1 MENNTQHLSKQA
13 LPTSLSRKAQ
23 DYEEPLPFRDWRKSR
38 ASIIPTQEYALYN
51 QYLTDWYSTKKDE
64 NSNTT
69 QIYQTK
75 INYLSLLK
83 ELQMFFTEEEKDKWY
98 GFVNFGNE
106 NDVLRAIPYF
116 AKKLKEIA
124 LYYVNV
130 RKKLKNTKLQYNLGG
145 TNTGLSLQIRE
156 HILNDF
162 TKNSYN
168 TLHVPKHILDGI
180 PELDTVK
187 KDLVVSVEEVYDDHA
202 YQDQSLTVPVS
213 SYFDLN
219 DEITA
224 QFFKT
229 KGLELPKCEWL
240 FTNTPPIT
248 GDYIDTDYNIN
259 LAESFLIKYS
269 GYTKYTSD
277 VSIPSLD
284 TSIYDIPI
292 KTGNNYFVWP
302 YGPYKSSISP
312 EKRLQPNSI
321 TKLQIE
327 DLGTAGET
335 VKDSDTIFIET
346 AKGVEGAWL
355 RFEKFNSTDSTIK
368 ALFKG
373 NTKTEFRY
381 PYPGFGLSG
390 VGMMWNAPSLEY
402 TPEFYFLRDEYKK
415 LVETAYWNFN
425 TGLTSVSA
433 LSIQNTTLIDQK
445 AYANNLYTLADKIT
459 IWDVP
464 PFQYELVYSGDTVK
478 SWLYKFTK
486 TDIPIKPEGDTVFIW
501 PYERIDSGA
510 AFPEYYPDSR
520 NVCETIQLSS
530 IPLNF
535 QTASNVFENSDKI
548 YKLKNY
554 TDTTETATECAWL
567 SSVLVYFPY
576 SGALVPLQPGLC
588 INSKPG
594 VATKF
599 IWQGD
604 NLTDINDVF
613 ECVQHQTDCL
623 FTYAS
628 NTVTYK
634 DASMCTCKAVNFT
647 PFGHKDDK
655 FNDNIHLTDVIL
667 ECTDF
672 TDISTFDLASWRDK
686 NGRSYKNSP
695 NFAWFKTTSKTG
707 FEKGKWVTELLNV
720 IPRFKKGGVYI
731 YLRTSSNDTDPESS
745 ASGIPA
751 FVSRYKYTTV
761 SAKDFKWVTA
771 KKQPDNTWS
780 NTDKFSDMFLN
791 PKDIFLYTRA
801 SNFSF
806 NLSGVQT
813 NIVNVSENRNHIWA
827 NYDYVSVLNP
837 ADPTSF
843 ITQTVY
849 VQYPIV
855 NFADPIAANNTLGTP
870 TLNSNKVLYIDKW
883 TLTDPEGVVM
893 VYPQEEAFS
902 FVPQKVGLYYVS
914 VVAITGTLDTFTTN
928 STGGY
933 SFVKGVTGSYSFN
946 NIPPITAISFLQNI
960 PSLTSVSTPLPGY
973 VLNVDLYGWDYSV
986 SYPRVIETP
995 GARPF
1000 WAKSNTARDENT
1012 KYKSAQDWGSPIR
1025 VFDEHNI
1032 VTQPIFSDIKLKTGQ
1047 YFEYDRKQSTAL
1059 EWIQPVKNLIE
1070 TNNKQWCTLNINTS
1084 GVTNLKNI
1092 LNNNEQSDSLVVV
1105 PLNTP
1110 SSISITNI
1118 VDNAQVVIYYN
1129 AISSFTWSITAIP
1142 EIETYTITDKDIKE
1156 VFETVR
1162 PWNQIV
1168 NRFNSTAPQIPT
1180 LEDIYTK
1187 KDVGGYFLPS
1197 NLGVS
1202 LYNAKNYTYSVNTSS
1217 TSLTSNFSA
1226 PDIYFAG
1233 RGNTKQDNNIPYNNL
1248 QEDASWLKESF
1259 NTGALAG
1266 NINREVAK
1274 KYQKFIPYQSSTESK
1289 VEKQTGI
1296 NIISKKHTPWSGK
1309 NADTWND
1316 TTVNPSNDA
1325 GIYNTSIW
1333 VDQNVLNQGTKRIY
1347 NWATDIYGNQY
1358 ALLKD
1363 ITGKD
1368 AYEQKDVLG
1377 ELWVLKTSKAAQP
1390 ARVALNLVFDT
1401 YKGLQLYS
1409 ELTGSGI
1416 KKIDVFF
1423 DTLYIET
1430 TGAVL
1435 LEKINYDYSNDTI
1448 YSFVDSAH
1456 ILSLPLPV
1464 TTGLQREFNKTP
1476 LVSSAPCAQVGDTW
1490 FLPEQKIVLISVCGL
1505 SGSVVSPE
1513 IYELDVSN
1521 ETFKKVFPI

>member
-13 LPTSLSRKAQ
+13 LPTSLSRKAL

-38 ASIIPTQEYALYN
+38 ASVIPTQEYALYN
-51 QYLTDWYSTKKDE
+51 QYLTDWYRTKKDE
-64 NSNTT
+64 NSNAT
-69 QIYQTK
+69 QLYQTK
-75 INYLSLLK
+75 LNYLSLLK
-83 ELQMFFTEEEKDKWY
+83 ELQMFFTEDEKDKWY

-106 NDVLRAIPYF
+106 NDILRAIPYF

-130 RKKLKNTKLQYNLGG
+130 RKKLKNTKIQYNLGG

-156 HILNDF
+156 HILNGF

-180 PELDTVK
+180 PELDSVK

-202 YQDQSLTVPVS
+202 YQDQSLTIPVS

-224 QFFKT
+224 KFFKT

-240 FTNTPPIT
+240 FTNTPYIT
-248 GDYIDTDYNIN
+248 GDQIDTDYNIN
-259 LAESFLIKYS
+259 LAESFLKKYS
-269 GYTKYTSD
+269 GYSKYTSEQ
-277 VSIPSLD
+277 SLPSLD
-284 TSIYDIPI
+284 VSIYDIPI
-292 KTGNNYFVWP
+292 KTGNNYFIWP
-302 YGPYKSSISP
+302 YGSYKSSTLP
-312 EKRLQPNSI
+312 VTRLQPNSI

-327 DLGTAGET
+327 DLATAGET
-335 VKDSDTIFIET
+335 VKESDTIFIET

-355 RFEKFNSTDSTIK
+355 RFEKFSSTDANIK

-390 VGMMWNAPSLEY
+390 VGMTWSAPSLEY

-433 LSIQNTTLIDQK
+433 LNIQNTTLIDQK
-445 AYANNLYTLADKIT
+445 AYASNLYTLADKIT
-459 IWDVP
+459 IWNTP
-464 PFQYELVYSGDTVK
+464 PFQYEPLYSGDTVK

-486 TDIPIKPEGDTVFIW
+486 TDIPLKPEGDTVFVW
-501 PYERIDSGA
+501 PYERIDSTA
-510 AFPEYYPDSR
+510 TFPEYYPKTHA
-520 NVCETIQLSS
+520 CATTLLSS

-535 QTASNVFENSDKI
+535 QTASNVFEDSDKI

-567 SSVLVYFPY
+567 SSSLVHFPY
-576 SGALVPLQPGLC
+576 SSALVPLQPGLC

-594 VATKF
+594 IATKF

-613 ECVQHQTDCL
+613 EWVQHQTDCP
-623 FTYAS
+623 FTYS
-628 NTVTYK
+628 SSTVTYK
-634 DASMCTCKAVNFT
+634 DVDKCTCKAVNFT
-647 PFGHKDDK
+647 PFGHPEGK
-655 FNDNIHLTDVIL
+655 FDNNIHLTDVIL
-667 ECTDF
+667 ECTEF
-672 TDISTFDLASWRDK
+672 TDISTFDLANWRDRD
-686 NGRSYKNSP
+686 GRSYKNSM
-695 NFAWFKTTSKTG
+695 NFAWFKTVSKTG
-707 FEKGKWVTELLNV
+707 FEKGKWVTEILNGV
-720 IPRFKKGGVYI
+720 PRFKKGGIYI
-731 YLRTSSNDTDPESS
+731 YLRASSNDADPESS
-745 ASGIPA
+745 TSGMPA
-751 FVSRYKYTTV
+751 FVSRYKYPTV

-771 KKQPDNTWS
+771 KKQADNTWS
-780 NTDKFSDMFLN
+780 NTGEFSNMFLN
-791 PKDIFLYTRA
+791 SKDIFLYTRA
-801 SNFSF
+801 SNLLF

-813 NIVNVSENRNHIWA
+813 SVVNIAENRGHIWA
-827 NYDYVSVLNP
+827 NYDYVSVVNP
-837 ADPTSF
+837 QDSTSF

-849 VQYPIV
+849 VQYPMV
-855 NFADPIAANNTLGTP
+855 NFADPVAANSTLGTP
-870 TLNSNKVLYIDKW
+870 LLNSNKVLYVDKW
-883 TLTDPEGVVM
+883 TLTDPDGVVM
-893 VYPQEEAFS
+893 LYPQEEAFS
-902 FVPQKVGLYYVS
+902 FAPQKIGLYHISVDVVS
-914 VVAITGTLDTFTTN
+914 GTQDTFVTN
-928 STGGY
+928 ATGGY
-933 SFVKGVTGSYSFN
+933 SFVKGVTASYSFN
-946 NIPPITAISFLQNI
+946 NIPPITAVSFLQNVT
-960 PSLTSVSTPLPGY
+960 SLTGVSTPLPGY
-973 VLNVDLYGWDYSV
+973 VLNVDLFGWDYST
-986 SYPRVIETP
+986 SYPRITVTP

-1000 WAKSNTARDENT
+1000 WAKSITARDENT
-1012 KYKSAQDWGSPIR
+1012 KYKSVQDWGSPVR

-1032 VTQPIFSDIKLKTGQ
+1032 ITQPAFSDVILKTGL
-1047 YFEYDRKQSTAL
+1047 YFEYDRKQSTSL
-1059 EWIQPVKNLIE
+1059 EWNQPVINLIE
-1070 TNNKQWCTLNINTS
+1070 TNNKQWCTLDITTT
-1084 GVTNLKNI
+1084 GVTNLKNV
-1092 LNNNEQSDSLVVV
+1092 LSNSEQSDNLVVV
-1105 PLNTP
+1105 PLNTL
-1110 SSISITNI
+1110 SNIKITNI
-1118 VDNAQVVIYYN
+1118 VDNVPVTVYYN
-1129 AISSFTWSITAIP
+1129 AISSFTWSVTAIP
-1142 EIETYTITDKDIKE
+1142 EIQTYTVTDKDIKE
-1156 VFETVR
+1156 TLRADR
-1162 PWNQIV
+1162 PWNQMV
-1168 NRFNSTAPQIPT
+1168 NRFNTTVPQIPT

-1197 NLGVS
+1197 NLGTS
-1202 LYNAKNYTYSVNTSS
+1202 LYNAKNYTYAVNTSS
-1217 TSLTSNFSA
+1217 ASLTSTFSS
-1226 PDIYFAG
+1226 PDLYFAG
-1233 RGNTKQDNNIPYNNL
+1233 RGNTKQDNIIPYDNL

-1274 KYQKFIPYQSSTESK
+1274 DYQKFIPYQSSTESK
-1289 VEKQTGI
+1289 AAKQTGI

-1316 TTVNPSNDA
+1316 KTSDPSNEA

-1333 VDQNVLNQGTKRIY
+1333 VEQNILNNDTKRIY

-1368 AYEQKDVLG
+1368 VYEQKDVLG

-1390 ARVALNLVFDT
+1390 ARIALDLVFDT

-1416 KKIDVFF
+1416 KRIDVFF
-1423 DTLYIET
+1423 DTLYVET

-1435 LEKINYDYSNDTI
+1435 FEKINYDYSSDTI
-1448 YSFVDSAH
+1448 FSFVDSTH

-1464 TTGLQREFNKTP
+1464 KTGLQREFSNDSR
-1476 LVSSAPCAQVGDTW
+1476 LSGVPCALVGDTW
-1490 FLPEQKIVLISVCGL
+1490 FLPEQKIALISVCGL
-1505 SGSVVSPE
+1505 SGSVVLPE
-1513 IYELDVSN
+1513 IYELDISN
-1521 ETFKKVFPI
+1521 ETFKRVFPI